1 MLFCWHLHGVHA
13 VLLTVAW
20 FSCCFVVGQ
29 QGLLEVSKALGA
41 KHSYRNWLIDI
52 YIYIY
57 IYILDSHRTYTC
69 AKYLVMTFLRFVW
82 DRCEIVLGVTFW
94 SGIHLGLIGL
104 IWDGFGIGLR
114 LIWDW
119 AGIELWLIWG
129 WCGIGLGS
137 DSGPSWGRE
146 VSRNGLTALKPN
158 VFWGV
163 WASFEASQVYETSS
177 SIRSGIGL
185 ELIRICLGVS
195 VYFTLLG
202 KFTWQTIRNMC
213 C

>member
-1 MLFCWHLHGVHA
+1 M
-13 VLLTVAW
+13 
-20 FSCCFVVGQ
+20 
-29 QGLLEVSKALGA
+29 
-41 KHSYRNWLIDI
+41 I
-52 YIYIY
+52 YIWYIY
-57 IYILDSHRTYTC
+57 RIYTIYSIYVLYMYILNSHRTYTC

-82 DRCEIVLGVTFW
+82 DQCEIVLGVTFW

-129 WCGIGLGS
+129 WCGISLGS
-137 DSGPSWGRE
+137 DSGPPWGHE
-146 VSRNGLTALKPN
+146 VSTRDLTALKPN
-158 VFWGV
+158 VFYCF
-163 WASFEASQVYETSS
+163 WASFEASQVYETPS

-185 ELIRICLGVS
+185 ELIGICLGVS

-202 KFTWQTIRNMC
+202 KFTRQTTCNMC